1 MSSHA
6 NEPAGHTIHA
16 GAGCPPGKKVLGGG
30 VDVTYEVNSFDEQS
44 KAHVLYS
51 YPSSDTVWSAGV
63 INHNNHDLVYR
74 WWAICAATT

>member
-1 MSSHA
+1 M
-6 NEPAGHTIHA
+6 
-16 GAGCPPGKKVLGGG
+16 LGGG

-44 KAHVLYS
+44 KAHILYS

-74 WWAICAATT
+74 WWAICAGTT